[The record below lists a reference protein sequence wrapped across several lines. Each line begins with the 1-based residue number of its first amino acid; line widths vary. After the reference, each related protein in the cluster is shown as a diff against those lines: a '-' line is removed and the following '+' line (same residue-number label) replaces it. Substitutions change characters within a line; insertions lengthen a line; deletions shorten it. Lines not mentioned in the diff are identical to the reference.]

1 MTPPKHQFNI
11 KWSDISKKGELYIEF
26 RPVPFRYLVGGV
38 MTPPYTRLSNSAINT
53 NLEIHPKEGNHI

>member
-38 MTPPYTRLSNSAINT
+38 MTPPYEGVWISERQT
-53 NLEIHPKEGNHI
+53 EI